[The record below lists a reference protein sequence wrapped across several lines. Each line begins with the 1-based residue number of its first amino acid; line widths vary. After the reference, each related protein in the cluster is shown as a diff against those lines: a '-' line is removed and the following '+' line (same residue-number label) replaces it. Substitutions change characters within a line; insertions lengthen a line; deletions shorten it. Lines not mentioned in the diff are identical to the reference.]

1 MASNPVVNMFRVSE
15 LRSRLFFTLF
25 ILAIFRLGSVLT
37 VPGIDPN
44 ALLSYFNNNGAADSF
59 ANYIDFFVG
68 GAFSNFS
75 IFMLGVMPYIST
87 QIIMQLAVIIF
98 PSLKRIVQEDGGQR
112 KMATWTRVG
121 TVFVCLLQSYAVTVY
136 AHSIP
141 GCMVLSGWK
150 FYAITMLAVTT
161 GSMVTVWLGDQIT
174 ANGIGNGIS
183 LMIFAGIVARLPHAV
198 VELGRYVNPGFMNP
212 KAPASSVTDSTH
224 LMWVIL
230 TFIIFIVMIGLVI
243 FEESGERKIP
253 VHYAKRVV
261 GRKMYGGQNT
271 YIPFKVNPSNVIP
284 LIFASS
290 LLTLPVQLVSMFGKS
305 EDTASWVK
313 TLSNVL
319 TPNGLWY
326 NVVLVVLIVF
336 FAYFYT
342 QVTLNPI
349 EIAKNIRENGGSI
362 PGVRTDKTEEYLQKI
377 LNRLVL
383 PGSLFLAFIAIFP
396 TIIMKFFNGFPQSAA
411 QLLGGTSLIIMVGV
425 DLDTMSQV
433 EALLKMHHQEGL
445 TKKGKIRSRNI

>member
-1 MASNPVVNMFRVSE
+1 MASNPVVNMFRVKE
-15 LRSRLFFTLF
+15 IRVRLLFTFL

-37 VPGIDPN
+37 IPGID
-44 ALLSYFNNNGAADSF
+44 ATVLFDYFNNLASQNKNAF
-59 ANYIDFFVG
+59 ASYMDFFVG

-87 QIIMQLAVIIF
+87 QIILQLAVIIF
-98 PSLKRIVQEDGGQR
+98 PSMKRTIQEDGGQR
-112 KMATWTRVG
+112 KMAAWTRIG

-136 AHSIP
+136 ARSIP
-141 GCMVLSGWK
+141 GCIVFSSLLK
-150 FYAITMLAVTT
+150 FNLLAILTVTT
-161 GSMVTVWLGDQIT
+161 GSMVTIWLGDQIT

-183 LMIFAGIVARLPHAV
+183 MMIFAGIVARLPNAIAELVRKVSAGEIQLVFVIV
-198 VELGRYVNPGFMNP
+198 VLIMFV
-212 KAPASSVTDSTH
+212 A
-224 LMWVIL
+224 
-230 TFIIFIVMIGLVI
+230 IIALVI

-290 LLTLPVQLVSMFGKS
+290 LLTLPLQVVSTLGS
-305 EDTASWVK
+305 NQESARWIIR
-313 TLSNVL
+313 LSNIL

-326 NVVLVVLIVF
+326 NVLLVILIVF

-342 QVTLNPI
+342 QVTLNPV

-362 PGVRTDKTEEYLQKI
+362 PGVSTDKTEEYLNKI

-383 PGSLFLAFIAIFP
+383 PGSLFLAFIAIVP
-396 TIIMKFFNGFPQSAA
+396 SVIQRLFNFPQSVAM
-411 QLLGGTSLIIMVGV
+411 LMGGTSLIIMVGV

-433 EALLKMHHQEGL
+433 EALLKMHHQDGL
-445 TKKGKIRSRNI
+445 TKKGKIRSRNL